1 MYLDDP
7 VVNDFMATVI
17 TSVNVTLT
25 WNPPTTVAPV
35 IYYILMRYRR
45 VCESSIT
52 SNSETFVSSPHT
64 STGIPPY
71 SQCGFDLIGVYGAE
85 IAYLTTNYLVNTL
98 STGKIT
104 NNKTVFYFLYSPYCT
119 SG

>member
-1 MYLDDP
+1 
-7 VVNDFMATVI
+7 MATVI

-35 IYYILMRYRR
+35 IYYIFRRYRKL
-45 VCESSIT
+45 CESLVT
-52 SNSETFVSSPHT
+52 RNSETFVSSPHT

-71 SQCGFDLIGVYGAE
+71 SQCGFDLIGVYGSQTV
-85 IAYLTTNYLVNTL
+85 YLTTNHSATTL
-98 STGKIT
+98 FTGKIT
-104 NNKTVFYFLYSPYCT
+104 IIIIIVICHFFLYSSYCT